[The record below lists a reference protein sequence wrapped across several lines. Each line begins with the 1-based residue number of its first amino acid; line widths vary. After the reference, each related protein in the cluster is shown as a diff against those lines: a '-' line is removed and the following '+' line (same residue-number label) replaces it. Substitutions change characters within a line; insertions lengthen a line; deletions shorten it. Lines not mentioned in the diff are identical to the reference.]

1 MINSNVQSQ
10 LARLL
15 AKENIEIRH
24 GEFHTAFFDV
34 ENRVLGLPMW
44 KDKGKDV
51 YDLLVGHEVGHA
63 LNTPAEGWHESVIKL
78 GVPRSYVN
86 VVEDIRIEKKIQ
98 RTYPGLIASFQRGYQ
113 VLFNENF
120 FGTDDTDFSEYNLI
134 DRINVKSK
142 LGRLVDVPF
151 SLEEQPL
158 VKKAMSVESW
168 ADVLD
173 VCKLLMEYAKENEE
187 QEEATNEDTNTDTSQ
202 APQGMG
208 EPQDQQGSEAGEQ
221 DDQEDSQD
229 QSGAAQPEGLDAPE
243 EQDSMED
250 NGPATDQFRSITD
263 EAFRENEK
271 ELLDDLEGKPTELPM
286 LTEKQVE
293 SCIKDIDEVIANRK
307 KSDDIRINFAAWRS
321 PTWEADYDKFVS
333 ETKSVVNVMAKEF
346 EMRKAAFQYA
356 RAHEA
361 KTGTI
366 NPLKLHSYKYNE
378 DIFNRVL
385 NMADAKSHGLVMFI
399 DYSGSMHGTIFQV
412 LQQTICLTQFCKKV
426 NIPFEVYS
434 FTTCG
439 WSNRGG
445 DVGRNTISTDGV
457 AINRILSSKMKKAD
471 YLYSIKSLYLM
482 GATQDFV
489 GIEAMGATPL
499 NETIMA
505 AHSIVPKFQ
514 RANGVQKVTTVFL
527 TDGEA
532 STFNFGT
539 CQSDMERE
547 HRLDRWGHGFSIR
560 IGKRL
565 IKCTT
570 RVGVT
575 TQLLQSLKETTD
587 STVVGFFVAE
597 RQQDFR
603 DFLLRRGVPY
613 NTIGEYRRKYN
624 REKSIMIEN
633 LGGYEELYMIKGGQA
648 LDATNDEFEVKEDA
662 KKGDITRAFKKFAN
676 SKKSNRIIMSAFAKK
691 IA

>member
-24 GEFHTAFFDV
+24 GEYHTAFFDV
-34 ENRVLGLPMW
+34 EQRVLGLPTW

-98 RTYPGLIASFQRGYQ
+98 RTYPGLIGSFQRGYQ

-120 FGTDDTDFSEYNLI
+120 FGTDDTDFSDYNLI
-134 DRINVKSK
+134 DRINVKAK

-187 QEEATNEDTNTDTSQ
+187 QEEANDEDTNTDPSQ
-202 APQGMG
+202 APEGMG

-221 DDQEDSQD
+221 DDQEDSQE
-229 QSGAAQPEGLDAPE
+229 QRAAQPEGLDAPE
-243 EQDSMED
+243 EQDSMD
-250 NGPATDQFRSITD
+250 DSSATDQFRSVTD

-271 ELLDDLEGKPTELPM
+271 ELLEDLDGKPTTFPQV
-286 LTEKQVE
+286 TQKQVE
-293 SCIKDIDEVIANRK
+293 SSIKDIDEILDNRK
-307 KSDDIRINFAAWRS
+307 KSDEARMNYAAWRC
-321 PTWEADYDKFVS
+321 PGWEGDWDKFMT
-333 ETKSVVNVMAKEF
+333 ETKSIVNIMAKEF

-356 RAHEA
+356 RAQEA
-361 KTGTI
+361 KTGSI

-385 NMADAKSHGLVMFI
+385 NLADAKSHGLVMFI

-412 LQQTICLTQFCKKV
+412 LQQTICLAQFCKKV

-439 WSNRGG
+439 WNNEGG
-445 DVGRNTISTDGV
+445 NIGAGTISMENVG
-457 AINRILSSKMKKAD
+457 INRILSSKMKKAD
-471 YLYSIKSLYLM
+471 YQYSIKSLYLM

-489 GIEAMGATPL
+489 GIESMGATPL

-505 AHSIVPKFQ
+505 AHTIVPKFQ
-514 RANGVQKVTTVFL
+514 LANGVQKVTTVFL

-532 STFNFGT
+532 SSFNFGT
-539 CQSDMERE
+539 CQSDTERE
-547 HRLDRWGHGFSIR
+547 HRMKRWAHGFNIK
-560 IGKRL
+560 IGNRV
-565 IKCTT
+565 IECTS

-575 TQLLQSLKETTD
+575 SQLLKSLKEVTG
-587 STVVGFFVAE
+587 SSVVGFFVAE
-597 RQQDFR
+597 RQHDFR

-613 NTIGEYRRKYN
+613 DTIAELRKKYN
-624 REKSIMIEN
+624 REKSVRIEN

-691 IA
+691 VA